1 MPVTV
6 AILLLGRDPVQ
17 DKVEV
22 PEPPLM
28 LLGERVQTRLAEFV
42 VTDRSIV
49 PVKPFRGATVIV
61 ELPETPILSF
71 TLVGLADI
79 VKSCT

>member
-1 MPVTV
+1 M
-6 AILLLGRDPVQ
+6 Q

-28 LLGERVQTRLAEFV
+28 LLGERVQARFVEFV
-42 VTDRSIV
+42 VTVRTIV

-61 ELPETPILSF
+61 ELPATPIPSF

-79 VKSCT
+79 VRSCT

>member
-1 MPVTV
+1 
-6 AILLLGRDPVQ
+6 LQ

-28 LLGERVQTRLAEFV
+28 LLGERVQTRFVEFV
-42 VTDRSIV
+42 VTASSID
-49 PVKPFRGATVIV
+49 PVNPFRGATVIV
-61 ELPETPILSF
+61 ELPATPILSF
-71 TLVGLADI
+71 TIVGLADI

>member
-1 MPVTV
+1 
-6 AILLLGRDPVQ
+6 VQ

-28 LLGERVQTRLAEFV
+28 PLGERVQTRFVEFV
-42 VTDRSIV
+42 VTARSID
-49 PVKPFRGATVIV
+49 PVKPFRRTTVIV
-61 ELPETPILSF
+61 ELPGTPILAF

>member
-1 MPVTV
+1 LP
-6 AILLLGRDPVQ
+6 GRDPVQ

-22 PEPPLM
+22 PDPPLM
-28 LLGERVQTRLAEFV
+28 LLGERVQTRDVEFA
-42 VTDRSIV
+42 VTARIIV
-49 PVKPFRGATVIV
+49 PVKLFRGAMVIV
-61 ELPETPILSF
+61 ELPATPILSF